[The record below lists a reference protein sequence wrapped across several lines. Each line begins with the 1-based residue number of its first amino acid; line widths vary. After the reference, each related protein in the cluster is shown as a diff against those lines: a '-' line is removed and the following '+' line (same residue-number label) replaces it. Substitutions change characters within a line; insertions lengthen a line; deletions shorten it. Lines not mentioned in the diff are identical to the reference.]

1 MNDIQV
7 QNIVI
12 SLLQEVFLVIKRKSQ
27 SIFLDLK
34 ETAQVLEVK
43 KMIGGIVHKN
53 AEDIKL
59 VYKEKPLDVDNRT
72 LADVGLTA
80 QSTKAQSPALIGLCF
95 KEGGNHLKE
104 FCFFDTLCC

>member
-1 MNDIQV
+1 MV
-7 QNIVI
+7 
-12 SLLQEVFLVIKRKSQ
+12 
-27 SIFLDLK
+27 
-34 ETAQVLEVK
+34 
-43 KMIGGIVHKN
+43 GGIVHKN

-95 KEGGNHLKE
+95 KEGGNYPNLFFRRLSKKRKVTCPRFKDIFLMLKIKNY
-104 FCFFDTLCC
+104 FKCQ